1 MSREVRRVPMGW
13 QHPMEWQ
20 EAWNFRQGRMKMQ
33 LLPKP
38 MLNGSDYKRHL
49 SSWNEE
55 AAELACRQG
64 THWEFRK
71 KYHLTG
77 YRREESEPLS
87 VRPFEV
93 AGVAVEVRDEDHLYS
108 LLTAD
113 HIENKPSREDYMP
126 DFAEHDPDTLG
137 WAIYETTSEGTP
149 LTPTF
154 ATPEELA
161 TWCVEHKVSTFG
173 DFTADYDSWL
183 AMIHYGWA
191 PSAVISPG
199 GGFQSG
205 VEAVTRKEDN
215 GPCR

>member
-13 QHPMEWQ
+13 QHPMEWK

-38 MLNGSDYKRHL
+38 LLDGSDYKRHL

-55 AAELACRQG
+55 AEELACRQG

-71 KYHLTG
+71 EYHLTG
-77 YRREESEPLS
+77 YRREKSEPLS

-113 HIENKPSREDYMP
+113 HIENKRVTVSQPGL
-126 DFAEHDPDTLG
+126 AE
-137 WAIYETTSEGTP
+137 
-149 LTPTF
+149 
-154 ATPEELA
+154 
-161 TWCVEHKVSTFG
+161 
-173 DFTADYDSWL
+173 
-183 AMIHYGWA
+183 
-191 PSAVISPG
+191 
-199 GGFQSG
+199 
-205 VEAVTRKEDN
+205 VTRVRKA
-215 GPCR
+215 PTA

>member
-1 MSREVRRVPMGW
+1 
-13 QHPMEWQ
+13 
-20 EAWNFRQGRMKMQ
+20 MQ

-38 MLNGSDYKRHL
+38 LLNGSDYKRHL

-55 AAELACRQG
+55 AEELACRQG

-71 KYHLTG
+71 EYHLTG
-77 YRREESEPLS
+77 YRREKSEPLS

-113 HIENKPSREDYMP
+113 HMENKPSREDYMP

-161 TWCVEHKVSTFG
+161 TWCAEHKVSTFG

-183 AMIHYGWA
+183 AMIYEGWA
-191 PSAVISPG
+191 PSAVLSPD

>member
-1 MSREVRRVPMGW
+1 M
-13 QHPMEWQ
+13 
-20 EAWNFRQGRMKMQ
+20 
-33 LLPKP
+33 
-38 MLNGSDYKRHL
+38 
-49 SSWNEE
+49 
-55 AAELACRQG
+55 
-64 THWEFRK
+64 
-71 KYHLTG
+71 
-77 YRREESEPLS
+77 
-87 VRPFEV
+87 
-93 AGVAVEVRDEDHLYS
+93 
-108 LLTAD
+108 
-113 HIENKPSREDYMP
+113 ENKPSREDYMP

-161 TWCVEHKVSTFG
+161 TWCAEHKVSTFG

-183 AMIHYGWA
+183 AMIYEGWA
-191 PSAVISPG
+191 PSAVLSPD